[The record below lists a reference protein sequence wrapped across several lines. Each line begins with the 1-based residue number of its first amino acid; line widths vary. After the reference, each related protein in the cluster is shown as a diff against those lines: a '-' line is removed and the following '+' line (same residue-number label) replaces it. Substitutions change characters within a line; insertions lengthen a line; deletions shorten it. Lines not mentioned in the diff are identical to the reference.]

1 MRRIA
6 FERPLLSLTV
16 MALALSATFG
26 VRPAHADT
34 PDLWD
39 GNWHGSIT
47 PYGWLP
53 GVTANSRFQVPNG
66 GPSVETKSD
75 NNILDHLSGAFMLAG
90 DFRKGDWGMYAD
102 LDWVKFTN
110 ENGHFTN
117 IGGDR
122 IGASAKLDTNWG
134 IKGGMVNLAALYTLA
149 HGQQGYVDLLFG
161 GRYLW
166 LKGNLSW
173 DFNLNGNAGN
183 VNIANSGHLSNQ
195 THVTDAIVGLRGR
208 WDPFTD
214 SRFFFPY
221 YVDIG
226 TGDSDSTFQLVAGVA
241 YAFNW
246 GDIALVY
253 RDVQYKESASDKLLE
268 KLELSGPAFSLTWHF

>member
-1 MRRIA
+1 MHRITFGRR
-6 FERPLLSLTV
+6 FFSLTLV
-16 MALALSATFG
+16 ALAVCATWG
-26 VRPAHADT
+26 ARPAHADT
-34 PDLWD
+34 PDQWD

-53 GVTANSRFQVPNG
+53 GVTAKSRFQVPN

-90 DFRKGDWGMYAD
+90 DIRKGDWGMFAD

-110 ENGHFTN
+110 ENGRFTN

-122 IGASAKLDTNWG
+122 IGASANLNTRWG
-134 IKGGMVNLAALYTLA
+134 FKGGMVNLAGLYTLA
-149 HGQQGYVDLLFG
+149 HGQQGFVDLLFG

-166 LKGNLSW
+166 LKGNLNW
-173 DFNLNGNAGN
+173 NFNLNGNAGN
-183 VNIANSGHLSNQ
+183 VNLANSGHLNNQ

-208 WDPFTD
+208 WSPFD
-214 SRFFFPY
+214 DKNWFFPY
-221 YVDIG
+221 YVDVG
-226 TGDSDSTFQLVAGVA
+226 SGDSDSTYQLVAGVA
-241 YAFNW
+241 YGFSW

-253 RDVQYKESASDKLLE
+253 RDVQYKESASDKSLE
-268 KLELSGPAFSLTWHF
+268 KLELGGPAFSLTWHF